1 MLLLISG
8 RPAPHSISV
17 AEHQKKQIGRHLKSK
32 TLKDPIMCLL
42 LVHLMDIIRDYST
55 RRLNILNLEV
65 LKSNYVYAVDML
77 SSLLNDDHWNW
88 MVEHLKS

>member
-1 MLLLISG
+1 
-8 RPAPHSISV
+8 
-17 AEHQKKQIGRHLKSK
+17 
-32 TLKDPIMCLL
+32 MCLL

-77 SSLLNDDHWNW
+77 SSLLNDDPWNW